1 MSSRLRSAVRLTAVA
16 VATVSVS
23 ASAQTYA
30 FPGSSADLPEG
41 SHWWISSDHSGTEN
55 RDLSAVRFDATER
68 RFTRVKIPFA
78 DYAVNPKNSDWVIY
92 GLPVT
97 AIADGEV
104 LTCWRNAPEGLKPA
118 VHGGDDVPHP
128 GRTANPPIIPRS
140 GNHLNI
146 RTNDGKIILY
156 AHLQP
161 GSIPESLCPF
171 NNTYVADAED
181 RVGDLPREVMV
192 PATQRAFVKRGQF
205 IGRVGSSGAS
215 SNPHLHVHLQPMT
228 SETTM
233 GNSLPLPFSQA
244 WQKDGAVNY
253 DSSLDFVPLRSEAL
267 NQFPSAIHPDP
278 LLRRGSITG
287 DAAMEVALASSGDTV
302 VSATRDISGRL
313 VMGSWRLAG
322 DGTFTKLSGI
332 TTPDASTYVSIANPG
347 LGRDVVT
354 AARAADGKL
363 KLIAWRVSATGLFSR
378 QAEAGGDVVSSQM
391 ALAPI
396 PGGSL
401 GVVSAVRDSAG
412 RLKVSTWETS
422 SSLDTITRR
431 GNGFGE
437 EATHVSLAPVAFGRV
452 AGDTGYF
459 KGVVT
464 AVRTPAGKLS
474 VTAWEIGST
483 GLVYKR
489 GNDVGG
495 DVADVAISNLT
506 IGNNVRDVVV
516 VSARLPTGVLRNI
529 SFDIT
534 DAGELVR
541 RDDEDASG
549 VLDVQAARVVGQ
561 HLVTPVRDSGGNLR
575 VFTWDVDANS
585 QVHRTGQEL
594 AGDILDGMAITSTY
608 VGARFVITG
617 VRLTSGGDV
626 RLIAWDANL
635 P

>member
-16 VATVSVS
+16 VATVSVG

-30 FPGSSADLPEG
+30 FPGSSADLPDG
-41 SHWWISSDHSGTEN
+41 SHWWISSDHDGTEN
-55 RDLSAVRFDATER
+55 RDLKAARFDASVSK
-68 RFTRVKIPFA
+68 FTGVKIPFA

-92 GLPVT
+92 GLPVS

-104 LTCWRNAPEGLKPA
+104 ITCWRNAPEGLKPA
-118 VHGGDDVPHP
+118 VHGGDDVPNP
-128 GRTANPPIIPRS
+128 GRAANPPTIPRS

-146 RTNDGKIILY
+146 RTSDGKVILY
-156 AHLQP
+156 AHMQP
-161 GSIPESLCPF
+161 GSIPEALCPF
-171 NNTYVADAED
+171 NATNVVNAED
-181 RVGDLPREVMV
+181 RIGDLPREVMV
-192 PATQRAFVKRGQF
+192 PAAQRAFVKRGQF

-215 SNPHLHVHLQPMT
+215 SGPHLHVHMKPML

-233 GNSLPLPFSQA
+233 GESLPLTFSQA
-244 WQKDGAVNY
+244 WQKDGAVAY
-253 DSSLDFVPLRSEAL
+253 DSSLDFVPLRAEAL

-287 DAAMEVALASSGDTV
+287 DAAMEVAMTSSGDTV
-302 VSATRDISGRL
+302 VTATRDTSGRL

-322 DGTFTKLSGI
+322 DGTFTKLSG
-332 TTPDASTYVSIANPG
+332 TTTADASTYVSIANPG

-354 AARAADGKL
+354 AARDADGKL
-363 KLIAWRVSATGLFSR
+363 QLTAWRVSSGGSFSR

-391 ALAPI
+391 ALASM

-422 SSLDTITRR
+422 ATLDTITRR

-437 EATHVSLAPVAFGRV
+437 DATQVSLAAVANGRV
-452 AGDTGYF
+452 AGDTGSSF

-489 GNDVGG
+489 GTYLAG
-495 DVADVAISNLT
+495 DVADVAISSMSIT
-506 IGNNVRDVVV
+506 NVRDLVV

-534 DAGELVR
+534 TAGQLVR
-541 RDDEDASG
+541 RDDEDAGG
-549 VLDVQAARVVGQ
+549 VSDVQAARVVGQ
-561 HLVTPVRDSGGNLR
+561 HLVTSVRDSAGNLR

-594 AGDILDGMAITSTY
+594 AGDILDGMAVTSTY
-608 VGARFVITG
+608 VGARFVITA
-617 VRLTSGGDV
+617 VRLAASGDV